1 MYKEE
6 REMYVSPEY
15 KNEKIEANDVITN
28 SFISETTGEGEN
40 KQTTITGHLSHLLGG
55 L

>member
-1 MYKEE
+1 MKYIA
-6 REMYVSPEY
+6 PEY
-15 KNEKIEANDVITN
+15 RNEKLEANDVITN

-55 L
+55 I

>member
-1 MYKEE
+1 MKYIA
-6 REMYVSPEY
+6 PEY
-15 KNEKIEANDVITN
+15 KNEKLQASDVITN

-55 L
+55 I

>member
-1 MYKEE
+1 MKYI
-6 REMYVSPEY
+6 RPEY
-15 KNEKIEANDVITN
+15 KNGSIEANDVITN

>member
-1 MYKEE
+1 MKYI
-6 REMYVSPEY
+6 VPEY
-15 KNEKIEANDVITN
+15 KNENLQAEDIVTT